1 MARLYATTLPLRRQ
15 ADCICS
21 FSFFPF
27 PFPARSP
34 TLVRSPPLP
43 AFSLTPSNFLLIVF
57 VASFLPLPPFSFARP
72 LPTFLLSFSTSS
84 NNRAMRPTRAREF
97 RARYTTHMAGR
108 PLLLAE
114 CAVLPPAGD
123 RVTWPSGRNG
133 TQRAARAVLSRE
145 PRTRHQ
151 SETNRETGP
160 TDRILSPRKRV
171 WCFLP
176 PFLSPVLSLYLSLS
190 IFLSSALFPCTTT
203 LSSLP
208 PYPPPCSL
216 AALRARRIMPWDHSR
231 APPRCLI

>member
-1 MARLYATTLPLRRQ
+1 
-15 ADCICS
+15 
-21 FSFFPF
+21 
-27 PFPARSP
+27 
-34 TLVRSPPLP
+34 
-43 AFSLTPSNFLLIVF
+43 
-57 VASFLPLPPFSFARP
+57 
-72 LPTFLLSFSTSS
+72 
-84 NNRAMRPTRAREF
+84 MRPTRARES
-97 RARYTTHMAGR
+97 RARYTTHMAGWF
-108 PLLLAE
+108 LLAE

-176 PFLSPVLSLYLSLS
+176 PSLSPILSLFLSLS
-190 IFLSSALFPCTTT
+190 IFLSFTLSSCTTI

-208 PYPPPCSL
+208 PFPSPCSSV
-216 AALRARRIMPWDHSR
+216 ALRARHITPWDHSR
-231 APPRCLI
+231 APPRCLYHLTFPRPRANPPVLCVYTPSRAAVRAAVSRGIVGAIEYFCDTLT